1 MKKEELL
8 IKTIFNVLKKNS
20 DIVSSTIVG
29 SINSMD
35 LERISDIDIIVV
47 VKKIDIGIID
57 LIKNSLSNI
66 DLNELDIEKQ
76 IFINDTFGPL
86 KFDNKN
92 NLVLHLMIYDPVSYT
107 HLRAHETS

>member
-47 VKKIDIGIID
+47 YK
-57 LIKNSLSNI
+57 
-66 DLNELDIEKQ
+66 
-76 IFINDTFGPL
+76 
-86 KFDNKN
+86 
-92 NLVLHLMIYDPVSYT
+92 
-107 HLRAHETS
+107 